1 MNATF
6 SIQRRDRY
14 FDSVFKGEKNIFRKE
29 KKKWIEWIFSSLP
42 SDNRTAYR
50 RLSVKHSF

>member
-14 FDSVFKGEKNIFRKE
+14 FDSVFKGERNIFRKE